1 MIDANQTAYIV
12 HVSSPAG
19 EIAADRMA
27 AFYAVLT
34 ETPEQAVELVRQA
47 VKPDAQI
54 SLTDARL
61 SQDTAQAIGLM
72 PQIARAL

>member
-1 MIDANQTAYIV
+1 
-12 HVSSPAG
+12 
-19 EIAADRMA
+19 MA

-72 PQIARAL
+72 PQLARAL

>member
-12 HVSSPAG
+12 HVSSPAK
-19 EIAADRMA
+19 EIAAGPMA

-72 PQIARAL
+72 PQLARAL